1 MRGKPARF
9 LAIDGES
16 VTEHIGTPEEN
27 HRFVMLCASDG
38 SYVENAEGL
47 STVDCFEFLLELK
60 RRYPSRTLVGFV
72 FNYDINMMLKGMQAD
87 GSRDGCNKDSL
98 EILWK
103 DRATSLVL
111 GNSIYE
117 VEWIPTKFIRIRSD
131 VTVDISDV
139 FGFFQSSFLTALEG
153 WNVPDIE
160 GALDRIR
167 TGKADRAN
175 FQVSDMPEM
184 RAYCISECEMLVE
197 LCDRLQASL
206 REAGLHVTKWI
217 GAGAVGSALIN
228 KYNVLAHHVHDY
240 TLAPEL
246 EEAVMY
252 AYAGGRFEMYRQGRF
267 NQCANYDI
275 ISAYPFECLS
285 LPSLLGTWDRRKRYD
300 ATEPYALWLVEWD
313 LPDGRKVMPF
323 PVRHKGNMYYPFQGK
338 GWYWSKEVAAALAMH
353 PEIKVLHGYVFK
365 PLSSDMPFAFLTE
378 IWEKRKEAKRLGL
391 ASQMSYKLG
400 MNSLYGK
407 LAQGRGYRGQV
418 PKQRSFVWAGMIT
431 SGTRARLLDMML
443 GQEDNVIAV
452 ATDGVFY
459 EEDPSLPTG
468 NELGELEVSII
479 PEFYQLLNGIY
490 YSPNAK
496 IRTRGHS
503 PKEIDWDN
511 LTAIWDE
518 SKFEGVYNY
527 DTRRFI
533 GLGQALLRKDFS
545 VWATWMLTDRKVLLS
560 QHFRKYLS
568 EDGMRQ
574 FEANEFEND
583 NYSWY
588 PLTLDGIKLGEKY
601 TPKTD
606 VTSRQNPKEKD
617 AILDYISN
625 WEYLDQPTVA
635 IEG

>member
-1 MRGKPARF
+1 VRGKPARF
-9 LAIDGES
+9 LAVDGES
-16 VTEHIGTPEEN
+16 VTETIDGREN
-27 HRFVMLCASDG
+27 HRYVQLCASDG
-38 SYVENAEGL
+38 SFVENPDGL
-47 STVDCFEFLLELK
+47 STVDCFEFLLNLK
-60 RRYPSRTLVGFV
+60 RRYPSRTLIGFV
-72 FNYDINMMLKGMQAD
+72 FNYDINMMLRGRKAD
-87 GSRDGCNKDSL
+87 GSTTGPAKSAL
-98 EILWK
+98 EILYQ
-103 DRATSLVL
+103 DRMASLVVD
-111 GNSIYE
+111 NVMYE
-117 VEWIPTKFIRIRSD
+117 VEWIPTKFIRIRAD

-139 FGFFQSSFLTALEG
+139 FGFFQSSFLTALQG
-153 WNVPDIE
+153 WKVTDID
-160 GALDRIR
+160 GALDRIA

-197 LCDRLQASL
+197 LADRLQDSL

-217 GAGAVGSALIN
+217 GAGAVGSALIT
-228 KYNVLAHHVHDY
+228 KYDVLKHHVHDY

-252 AYAGGRFEMYRQGRF
+252 AYAGGRFEMYRQGYF
-267 NQCANYDI
+267 PQCANYDI
-275 ISAYPFECLS
+275 ISAYPYECLS
-285 LPSLLGTWDRRKRYD
+285 LPSLIGKWDRRKRYD
-300 ATEPYALWLVEWD
+300 PTEPYALWLCEWD

-353 PEIKVLHGYVFK
+353 PEIKVTHGYVFK
-365 PLSSDMPFAFLTE
+365 PLTADKPFGFVQE

-400 MNSLYGK
+400 MNSIYGK
-407 LAQGRGYRGQV
+407 LAQGRGYKGTI

-431 SGTRARLLDMML
+431 SGTRARLLEMML

-452 ATDGVFY
+452 ATDGVFF
-459 EEDPSLPTG
+459 EDDPGLPTG
-468 NELGELEVSII
+468 SDLGELELSTIA
-479 PEFYQLLNGIY
+479 EFYQLMNGIY
-490 YSPNAK
+490 YSRNAK

-503 PKEIDWDN
+503 PKELEWDD

-518 SKFEGVYNY
+518 EKFEGVYNY
-527 DTRRFI
+527 TTRRFV
-533 GLGQALLRKDFS
+533 GLGAALLRKDFGI
-545 VWATWMLTDRKVLLS
+545 WATWAETERKILLS

-574 FEANEFEND
+574 FEASTFEND

-601 TPKTD
+601 QPKTD

-617 AILDYISN
+617 AILDYIGN
-625 WEYLDQPTVA
+625 WEYLDQPTVSV
-635 IEG
+635 EG